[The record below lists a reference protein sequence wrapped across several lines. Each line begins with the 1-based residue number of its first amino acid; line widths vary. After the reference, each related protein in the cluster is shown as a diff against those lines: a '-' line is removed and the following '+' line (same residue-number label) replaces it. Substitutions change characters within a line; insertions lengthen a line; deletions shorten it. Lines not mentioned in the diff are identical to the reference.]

1 MVAVVNLT
9 WIQAARAAF
18 AAVYGEKKGLAV
30 CNAVIPGVMGDFR
43 KMLERA
49 APGETVRETYRL
61 DDKKGDIALTGRREE
76 AGLLLTSLTLQI
88 PSIHLPGSSSLYLTR
103 SNHSRAFMSVM
114 DRRPSL
120 PGTKSLVDQAV
131 GAKCI
136 ISAHTGWSA
145 LVTGRKSPVDRVV
158 SANSKSQS

>member
-76 AGLLLTSLTLQI
+76 AGLLLTSLTVAGL
-88 PSIHLPGSSSLYLTR
+88 
-103 SNHSRAFMSVM
+103 
-114 DRRPSL
+114 
-120 PGTKSLVDQAV
+120 
-131 GAKCI
+131 
-136 ISAHTGWSA
+136 
-145 LVTGRKSPVDRVV
+145 PVDLQGGVRL
-158 SANSKSQS
+158 